1 MFLTFFF
8 WISLASWHMHQGE
21 KTGHLVFS
29 EAKLVFFCISYS
41 KRDPLT
47 ASIAKLSADEWWHKC
62 GEKLQF
68 YTTILWCVMYTCLR
82 KARKL
87 SRVVY
92 DMKRPSSFF
101 FARQNCVIY
110 YISQHE
116 SVSWAVW
123 VKKWRNRKKEMCLQ
137 ARNMF
142 SSLVRS
148 FFVLLWIST
157 FSLSVTTLS
166 TPDEDG
172 N

>member
-1 MFLTFFF
+1 MFLTFFS

-101 FARQNCVIY
+101 LQDKIVL
-110 YISQHE
+110 YIISRNMSP
-116 SVSWAVW
+116 SVEQFGL
-123 VKKWRNRKKEMCLQ
+123 KKWRNRKKEMCLQ

-166 TPDEDG
+166 TPDGDG